1 MRSTLFALAAA
12 SLFATAAQ
20 AAPATYA
27 IDPTHTF
34 ATFEIDHFGASTNRA
49 RFDKKSGT
57 VQFDKAAKTGKV
69 EVTLDMTS
77 VNSGTPAFNKHLQSA
92 DIFNV
97 EKFPEAKFVSD
108 KFVFDGDKLKE
119 VTGQLTL
126 LVRDASPLFEPTLL
140 GPHHGGIR
148 VALSSIIGRLGPCP
162 RLESGLM
169 SQQPKKSKVCV
180 GLALHYAF
188 EIKLDISLSR
198 EAHGVTQDAEL

>member
-1 MRSTLFALAAA
+1 MRSTLLALAAA
-12 SLFATAAQ
+12 SLFATAVQ

-49 RFDKKSGT
+49 RFDKKSGN

-77 VNSGTPAFNKHLQSA
+77 VNSGTPSFNKHLQSA

-126 LVRDASPLFEPTLL
+126 LGKTAPITVKANKFTCYESPMLQKREVCGGDFEATIDRTQWGVNYGIPYGFPKEVRLVLQ
-140 GPHHGGIR
+140 I
-148 VALSSIIGRLGPCP
+148 
-162 RLESGLM
+162 
-169 SQQPKKSKVCV
+169 
-180 GLALHYAF
+180 
-188 EIKLDISLSR
+188 
-198 EAHGVTQDAEL
+198 EAVKQ

>member
-1 MRSTLFALAAA
+1 MRSALFALAAA
-12 SLFATAAQ
+12 SVFASAAQ

-49 RFDKKSGT
+49 RFDKKSGS

-69 EVTLDMTS
+69 EIELDMTS

-97 EKFPEAKFVSD
+97 EKFPTAKFVSD

-126 LVRDASPLFEPTLL
+126 NGQTHPITIKSNKFTCYDSPMLKREVCGGDFEATIDRTQWGVNYGVDWGFPKNVRLVLQ
-140 GPHHGGIR
+140 
-148 VALSSIIGRLGPCP
+148 
-162 RLESGLM
+162 M
-169 SQQPKKSKVCV
+169 
-180 GLALHYAF
+180 
-188 EIKLDISLSR
+188 
-198 EAHGVTQDAEL
+198 EAVKQ